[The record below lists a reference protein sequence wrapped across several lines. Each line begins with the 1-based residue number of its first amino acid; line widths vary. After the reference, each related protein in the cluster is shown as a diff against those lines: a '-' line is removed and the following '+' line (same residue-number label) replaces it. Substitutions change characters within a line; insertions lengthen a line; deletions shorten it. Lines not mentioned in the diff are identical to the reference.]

1 MILPQMNKKQVVATL
16 ETNVKTMSGNNKF
29 NTTANVIT
37 SAEKFKA
44 FPGTWCFDNRFNF
57 IVNGCLASLVSED
70 SIRPVVKMELLQAE
84 AAAVMTTKLMISAAA

>member
-44 FPGTWCFDNRFNF
+44 FPGT
-57 IVNGCLASLVSED
+57 
-70 SIRPVVKMELLQAE
+70 
-84 AAAVMTTKLMISAAA
+84 